1 MIELFLLA
9 FALSMD
15 AFAVSI
21 GLGIKSSKDTMR
33 LMLKSSFLFGFFQG
47 VMPLI
52 GYLGGVEANK
62 FIGDYDKLL
71 ALLILGV
78 IGGNMIV
85 AGFKD
90 DVEESIKTISNKL
103 LITLAFAT
111 SIDAL
116 AAGVTLVNFSIDVY
130 LSVIVIGIVTFFFSL
145 LGFQIGK
152 KKGSQY
158 ESKGEI
164 LGGVILLLI
173 GLKIYLF

>member
-1 MIELFLLA
+1 
-9 FALSMD
+9 
-15 AFAVSI
+15 
-21 GLGIKSSKDTMR
+21 
-33 LMLKSSFLFGFFQG
+33 
-47 VMPLI
+47 
-52 GYLGGVEANK
+52 
-62 FIGDYDKLL
+62 
-71 ALLILGV
+71 
-78 IGGNMIV
+78 GGNMIV

-116 AAGVTLVNFSIDVY
+116 AAGVTLVNFSINVY
-130 LSVIVIGIVTFFFSL
+130 ISVIVIGIVTFFFSL